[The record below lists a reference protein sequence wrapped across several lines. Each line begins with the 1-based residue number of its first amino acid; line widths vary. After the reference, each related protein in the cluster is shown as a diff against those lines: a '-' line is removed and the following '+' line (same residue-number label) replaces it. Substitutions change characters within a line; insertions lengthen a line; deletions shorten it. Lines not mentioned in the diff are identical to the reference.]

1 MAARGHIAL
10 LAGLEARHL
19 RSGLRWAF
27 YAAGTDLQ
35 EDRELSERL
44 YQVYVVV
51 IAAVV
56 AALSWGQVIALVEV
70 ARSGLGTALSASLA
84 AVALVAAP
92 ALMVLVGGISGL
104 RESPLRLSA
113 PDAAW
118 LARTVRP
125 EELLVV
131 QLVKSAALC
140 AAAGALGGSLLGVL
154 ATGFLATGS
163 LAAWALAGAAVL
175 VLARL
180 FALGVALPRSAAEP
194 RRRRAVTVC
203 AAVAVILAGGALLA
217 ASVPLAAFV
226 PSLVV
231 GGPLPSVAALAC
243 GALLVA
249 GAVGCARRA
258 DMAFVISD
266 NATYIM
272 RRSLGALALV
282 DLGAYREACRRAR
295 SPHRLHRARR
305 TWRFGAGRRAALSH
319 ALASLVRR
327 PSAALGLLGWG
338 GCLVPAGVLLMAGR
352 VNVGVLLAW
361 LLCAGQTLRE
371 PLELSSVFR
380 DDCRNRLARS
390 LLPFRPLELLV
401 IDSLPA
407 LAVTL
412 SASVA
417 VTWAGAAAL
426 GMSVPPAVLL
436 ACAFD
441 VAALLACGLDDP
453 ARAGRRG
460 SARVTSAACTLA
472 TLLCAVLLSLLDP
485 ALALAPPLLVSA
497 LLAWSLR

>member
-1 MAARGHIAL
+1 MAARGRVSL

-27 YAAGTDLQ
+27 YAAGTDVQ

-56 AALSWGQVIALVEV
+56 AALSWGQVIALVGV
-70 ARSGLGTALSASLA
+70 ARDGLGTAPSASLA
-84 AVALVAAP
+84 AVALVVAP
-92 ALMVLVGGISGL
+92 ALMVLVGGVSGL

-118 LARTVRP
+118 LARTARP
-125 EELLVV
+125 EELLAV
-131 QLVKSAALC
+131 QLVKSAVLC

-154 ATGFLATGS
+154 ATGS
-163 LAAWALAGAAVL
+163 LAAWALAGAVAL

-180 FALGVALPRSAAEP
+180 FVLDTVLPRSAAEP
-194 RRRRAVTVC
+194 RRRRAVTTC
-203 AAVAVILAGGALLA
+203 AALVIALSGGALLLA
-217 ASVPLAAFV
+217 AAPLAALV
-226 PSLVV
+226 PPVLA
-231 GGPLPSVAALAC
+231 GGPAPLAAALVC
-243 GALLVA
+243 GLLLAA
-249 GAVGCARRA
+249 GAVNCASRA
-258 DMAFVISD
+258 DMAFVICD

-295 SPHRLHRARR
+295 SPRRLHRARR

-327 PSAALGLLGWG
+327 PSAVLGLLGWG
-338 GCLVPAGVLLMAGR
+338 GCLVPTGALLMVGR

-371 PLELSSVFR
+371 PLELSCVFR
-380 DDCRNRLARS
+380 DDCRNRLVRS

-412 SASVA
+412 AASVA

-426 GMSVPPAVLL
+426 GAPALPAVLL
-436 ACAFD
+436 ACVFD

-485 ALALAPPLLVSA
+485 VLALVPPLLASA
-497 LLAWSLR
+497 LLVWSLR

>member
-1 MAARGHIAL
+1 MAARGRVAL

-19 RSGLRWAF
+19 MSGLRWAF
-27 YAAGTDLQ
+27 YAAGTDVQ
-35 EDRELSERL
+35 EDRDLSERL

-56 AALSWGQVIALVEV
+56 AALSWGQVISLVGV
-70 ARSGLGTALSASLA
+70 ARDGLGTTLSASLA
-84 AVALVAAP
+84 AAALVAAP
-92 ALMVLVGGISGL
+92 ALAILVSGVSGL

-125 EELLVV
+125 EELLAV
-131 QLVKSAALC
+131 QLVKSAVLC

-154 ATGFLATGS
+154 ATGPLV
-163 LAAWALAGAAVL
+163 AWALAGAAVL

-180 FALGVALPRSAAEP
+180 FVLDTVLPRSAAEP
-194 RRRRAVTVC
+194 RRRRAVTTC
-203 AAVAVILAGGALLA
+203 AALVVVLSGGALLLA
-217 ASVPLAAFV
+217 AAPLATLVPSVLAGGPAPLAAA
-226 PSLVV
+226 LVS
-231 GGPLPSVAALAC
+231 GLFLA
-243 GALLVA
+243 A
-249 GAVGCARRA
+249 GAVNCAGRA

-295 SPHRLHRARR
+295 SPRRLHRARR
-305 TWRFGAGRRAALSH
+305 TWHFGAGRRAALSH

-327 PSAALGLLGWG
+327 PSATLGLLGWG
-338 GCLVPAGVLLMAGR
+338 GCLVPTGVLLMVGR
-352 VNVGVLLAW
+352 VNAGVLLAW

-371 PLELSSVFR
+371 PLELSCVFR

-412 SASVA
+412 SASIA
-417 VTWAGAAAL
+417 VTWAGATAL
-426 GMSVPPAVLL
+426 GAPALPAVLL
-436 ACAFD
+436 ACVFD
-441 VAALLACGLDDP
+441 VAAFLACGLDDP

-460 SARVTSAACTLA
+460 SARVTSAACTLG
-472 TLLCAVLLSLLDP
+472 TLLCAALLSLLDP
-485 ALALAPPLLVSA
+485 MLALAPPLLVSA

>member
-1 MAARGHIAL
+1 MAARGRIAL
-10 LAGLEARHL
+10 LAGLEVRHL

-27 YAAGTDLQ
+27 YAAGTDVQ

-44 YQVYVVV
+44 YQVYVVA

-56 AALSWGQVIALVEV
+56 AALSWGQVIALVEA
-70 ARSGLGTALSASLA
+70 ARESLGTAPSASLA
-84 AVALVAAP
+84 AAALVVAP
-92 ALMVLVGGISGL
+92 ALMVLVGGVSGL

-131 QLVKSAALC
+131 QLVKSVALC

-154 ATGFLATGS
+154 ATGL

-180 FALGVALPRSAAEP
+180 FVLGVVLPRSAAEP
-194 RRRRAVTVC
+194 RRRRAVTAR
-203 AAVAVILAGGALLA
+203 AAIVVVLAGGALLL
-217 ASVPLAAFV
+217 ASVPLTAFV
-226 PSLVV
+226 PTVV
-231 GGPLPSVAALAC
+231 GGGLASSVVALAC
-243 GALLVA
+243 GALLAA

-266 NATYIM
+266 NAAYIM

-338 GCLVPAGVLLMAGR
+338 GCLVPMGVLLMLGR

-371 PLELSSVFR
+371 PLELSCVFR
-380 DDCRNRLARS
+380 DDCRNRLVRS

-407 LAVTL
+407 LALTFA
-412 SASVA
+412 ASVA
-417 VTWAGAAAL
+417 ATWAGAVAL
-426 GMSVPPAVLL
+426 GMPVLPAVLL

-460 SARVTSAACTLA
+460 SARATSAACTLA

-485 ALALAPPLLVSA
+485 ALALVPPLLVSA